1 MKKTLILI
9 LLFGILGLVAGY
21 FLFGKIGG
29 EYVYIKTIFSTSSN
43 AIESLGRKIAGIE
56 NIKQNI
62 LISGGVGA
70 LVGLIIGLRK
80 K

>member
-1 MKKTLILI
+1 MKKSIILI

-29 EYVYIKTIFSTSSN
+29 EYVNIKTIFSTSSN

-56 NIKQNI
+56 KIKQNI
-62 LISGGVGA
+62 LISGGVGG

>member
-1 MKKTLILI
+1 MKKSIILI

-29 EYVYIKTIFSTSSN
+29 EYVNIKTIFSTSSN
-43 AIESLGRKIAGIE
+43 AIESLGWKIAGIE

-62 LISGGVGA
+62 LISGGVGG

>member
-21 FLFGKIGG
+21 FLFGKIGD
-29 EYVYIKTIFSTSSN
+29 EYVSLKTIFSNSSN
-43 AIESLGRKIAGIE
+43 AIESLGRKISGIE
-56 NIKQNI
+56 KMKQNI
-62 LISGGVGA
+62 LISGGVGG
-70 LVGLIIGLRK
+70 LLGLIIGFRK

>member
-21 FLFGKIGG
+21 FLFGKIGD
-29 EYVYIKTIFSTSSN
+29 EYVSLKTIFSSSSN
-43 AIESLGRKIAGIE
+43 AIESLGRKISGIE
-56 NIKQNI
+56 KMKQNI
-62 LISGGVGA
+62 LISGGVGG
-70 LVGLIIGLRK
+70 LLGLIIGFRK